1 MSEVVLLDP
10 DPARKKRKRAKAK
23 TEKPRRRR
31 ASLRRAKIVKHPAIV
46 LDPEP
51 QRLAR
56 ARRAARKILG
66 IFKRRNFTKGFVI
79 GAVSSYV
86 LNKIWEWAKLPGYG
100 QVLIPGIFKTGI
112 GVDDAIT
119 TAAGALVGGVMSKN
133 YGAST
138 LGAVTALTLDKW
150 VEGGFSFAAPAK
162 TVASVQTAA
171 PSYSYGAVI

>member
-1 MSEVVLLDP
+1 MLDP
-10 DPARKKRKRAKAK
+10 EPARRKRKRAKIK

-31 ASLRRAKIVKHPAIV
+31 ASLRRARIVRHPAIV

-100 QVLIPGIFKTGI
+100 QILIPAIFRSGI
-112 GVDDAIT
+112 GVDDTIAT
-119 TAAGALVGGVMSKN
+119 VTGALVGGVMSKN

-138 LGAVTALTLDKW
+138 LGAVTSLALDKW
-150 VEGGFSFAAPAK
+150 TEGWLRTAPVHAA
-162 TVASVQTAA
+162 ASVQTS